1 MEREFMACLL
11 LKNTAVETACEDYL
25 YDRYEGLGA
34 LWCLCYIWQFYN
46 NIFDFRFSMNEIVI

>member
-1 MEREFMACLL
+1 MACLL

-34 LWCLCYIWQFYN
+34 LWCLCYIWQFFN
-46 NIFDFRFSMNEIVI
+46 NIIDFRFSMNDIVI